1 MFGRLVLGRA
11 AEEVALELVGP
22 RSARELSAIVSK
34 LLELGADMVL
44 VDGALDRMA
53 AASPKVT
60 DAVILATGASLDMD
74 LEAAAQE
81 MGFLVWLLSRPE
93 HPVDAVAA
101 LAREAVESDKVCFI
115 DACKDTE
122 QRGHAATHDICSEN
136 HRSSDGAGLKIQFWS
151 RQRCGGSCGAGGG
164 QPGVSG
170 QGPCLGE
177 KAGVCSHS
185 RRRGEHI
192 CNQTPRRG
200 PYVTQP
206 SASWR

>member
-81 MGFLVWLLSRPE
+81 MGFLVWLSSPSTLWTPPPLPGKPLKATRYVSSMP
-93 HPVDAVAA
+93 
-101 LAREAVESDKVCFI
+101 ARYRTK
-115 DACKDTE
+115 
-122 QRGHAATHDICSEN
+122 GYAATHDICSEN
-136 HRSSDGAGLKIQFWS
+136 HRCPTVGIKIHLEQAGDAAQLWC
-151 RQRCGGSCGAGGG
+151 RE
-164 QPGVSG
+164 VSQAFG
-170 QGPCLGE
+170 QGLCLGE
-177 KAGVCSHS
+177 
-185 RRRGEHI
+185 RRSL
-192 CNQTPRRG
+192 Q
-200 PYVTQP
+200 
-206 SASWR
+206 S